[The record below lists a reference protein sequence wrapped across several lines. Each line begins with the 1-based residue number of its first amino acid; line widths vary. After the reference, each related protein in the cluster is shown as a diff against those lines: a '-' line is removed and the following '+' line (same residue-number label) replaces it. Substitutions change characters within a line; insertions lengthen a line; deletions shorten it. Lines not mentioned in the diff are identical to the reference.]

1 MRFDHI
7 GVTTAGLAEGR
18 DLLGGAIGVTTW
30 TEAFCDEVNDV
41 YVQFGHC
48 GSGVCYELIAP
59 LSDRS
64 PIRGVLSKKV
74 NVLNHVAYLVDD
86 IATHAARLTG
96 MRFAPVAPARPAI
109 AYGGHPIQ
117 FFVSRSRLMIE
128 LIEAPD
134 HKHRY
139 IPRIA

>member
-7 GVTTAGLAEGR
+7 GVTAAGLAEGR
-18 DLLGGAIGVTTW
+18 DLLGAAIGVQTW
-30 TEAFCDEVNDV
+30 TEAFRDEINDV
-41 YVQFGHC
+41 WVQFGHC

-59 LSDRS
+59 LSERS
-64 PIRGVLSKKV
+64 PIRRVLSKKV

-86 IATHAARLTG
+86 IATHAVRLTG
-96 MRFAPVAPARPAI
+96 LGFAPVAAARPAI
-109 AYGGHPIQ
+109 AYGGRPIQ

-134 HKHRY
+134 HQHRY
-139 IPRIA
+139 VPRTA